1 VGASI
6 GCILLITLSSIL
18 VALQTTE
25 AVRQI
30 VYGSLLFVIVVA
42 YTRRRAE

>member
-1 VGASI
+1 MI
-6 GCILLITLSSIL
+6 GCILLTTLSSIL

-30 VYGSLLFVIVVA
+30 VYGSLLFIIVVA
-42 YTRRRAE
+42 YTRRRKE